1 MSKLGYRRERSTG
14 LLQEERDVDESSTEG
29 AAIPGRRGIVLYR
42 GEGAPGLFESG
53 TMSVPAFDPEDQ
65 KSLAALGPRSTN
77 IVLGGHDAVLF
88 RGQDADGYSLVKAW
102 FAPHYVL
109 PRHSHDAD
117 CLYYILEGSVV
128 MGAQILSAGDG
139 FFVPAGAPY
148 AYEAGSDGVT
158 VLEFRTRTSFDMT
171 IPGGQVERLTK
182 MGVVADEHAEQWAA
196 WRTAAVGGR
205 VSTGT
210 TSNE

>member
-53 TMSVPAFDPEDQ
+53 TMSAPAFDPEDQ
-65 KSLAALGPRSTN
+65 KSLAAKGPRSTN

-117 CLYYILEGSVV
+117 CLYHIVEGSIV
-128 MGAQILSAGDG
+128 MGAQVLSAGDG

-148 AYEAGSDGVT
+148 AYEAGPDGVT

-171 IPGGQVERLTK
+171 IPGGQVERLGK
-182 MGVVADEHAEQWAA
+182 MGVVADEHAEQWVA
-196 WRTAAVGGR
+196 WRAATVGGR
-205 VSTGT
+205 VTAGT